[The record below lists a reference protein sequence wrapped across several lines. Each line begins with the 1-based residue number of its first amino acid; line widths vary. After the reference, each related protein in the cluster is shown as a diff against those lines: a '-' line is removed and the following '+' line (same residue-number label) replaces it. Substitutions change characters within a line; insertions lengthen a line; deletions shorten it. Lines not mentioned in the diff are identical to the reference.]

1 MYHSASGQGTFG
13 IPCICA
19 RRNLAASGF
28 AALTSFGD

>member
-1 MYHSASGQGTFG
+1 MYRSARWQGTFG

-28 AALTSFGD
+28 AAQTLFGD